1 MTRAERERWASRSWT
16 ITWALCAIAS
26 AYVPLGLLTGEQW
39 AATSIAIVGG
49 YHTQRVLRDRTSEP
63 KA

>member
-16 ITWALCAIAS
+16 ITWALCLVAS
-26 AYVPLGLLTGEQW
+26 VYVLLGLLTGEQW
-39 AATSIAIVGG
+39 AATTIAIVGG
-49 YHTQRVLRDRTSEP
+49 YHTQRVLRDKEA